1 MKFQTRSPLLAAVA
15 LSAVLAG
22 CADIPQDSAET
33 YSRAQLGQAQTV
45 QLGKV
50 VSVRTVR
57 VKGDSNELYTVGG
70 AALGGLAGSNIGQG
84 NGSVAGAIV
93 GALAG
98 GAVTNLA
105 QQKLNYKNA
114 FEITV
119 ELNSG
124 KVLSIVQDTDI
135 HFAPGQRVRV
145 LSGGGRD
152 RVAPL

>member
-1 MKFQTRSPLLAAVA
+1 MKPLARTALTAVA
-15 LSAVLAG
+15 LSAALAG

-33 YSRAQLGQAQTV
+33 YSREQLQQAQTV

-93 GALAG
+93 GALAA
-98 GAVTNLA
+98 GAVTDFA
-105 QQKLNYKNA
+105 QQKLNYKTA
-114 FEITV
+114 SEITV

-124 KVLSIVQDTDI
+124 KVISIVQDTDI
-135 HFAPGQRVRV
+135 PFAPGQRVRV